1 VDHRSC
7 PRSPPP
13 ARADR
18 PANSSRSPG
27 TPSRSRRARNPA
39 AMRAARASPSR
50 SRKCVAAET
59 EGITCHGLRIR
70 TAIALSPPFSH
81 GSFLGPFQVREANT
95 LTRAVTRAGRGRARA
110 VYRASREGIH
120 PGRAPKDRG
129 GAIMPLV
136 RSNDAPDSADP
147 VRCAILQTD
156 ARPLPFFPPNRVSSD
171 GSRPRG
177 RSMDAVGALDPDPAA
192 DTASRLPLAPIL
204 AVSTADAPLSPRVTR
219 RSGAIFGL
227 VPSTGAPGPDAA
239 AHPGS
244 PGGGFGGSP
253 YGPGGLLRRRYARDA
268 AVHRLPVRPRADPS
282 PPSRRFETSEMRV
295 KSNFTN
301 PRASNDRP
309 PRRSASSSHH
319 PAFSPPRTG
328 TWVTAGSSARAEA
341 PSSA

>member
-1 VDHRSC
+1 
-7 PRSPPP
+7 
-13 ARADR
+13 
-18 PANSSRSPG
+18 
-27 TPSRSRRARNPA
+27 
-39 AMRAARASPSR
+39 M
-50 SRKCVAAET
+50 
-59 EGITCHGLRIR
+59 
-70 TAIALSPPFSH
+70 
-81 GSFLGPFQVREANT
+81 
-95 LTRAVTRAGRGRARA
+95 TRAVTRAGRGRARA

-177 RSMDAVGALDPDPAA
+177 RSMDAVGAIDPDPAA

-239 AHPGS
+239 ALPGS

-253 YGPGGLLRRRYARDA
+253 YGPGGSYGGDTRETQQYTDYQCVHARIPPTSPDA
-268 AVHRLPVRPRADPS
+268 
-282 PPSRRFETSEMRV
+282 SRRARCA
-295 KSNFTN
+295 SNQISTN

-309 PRRSASSSHH
+309 PDDPRRHLTTPPFHH
-319 PAFSPPRTG
+319 PAQEHG
-328 TWVTAGSSARAEA
+328 
-341 PSSA
+341 